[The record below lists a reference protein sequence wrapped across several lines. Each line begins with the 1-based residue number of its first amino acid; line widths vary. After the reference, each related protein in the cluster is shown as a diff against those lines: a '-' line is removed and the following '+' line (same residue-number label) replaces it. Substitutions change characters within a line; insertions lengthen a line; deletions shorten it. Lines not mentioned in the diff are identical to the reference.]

1 MTTPA
6 EQLDRRFAQL
16 ADLSQ
21 TTRPARGWIKAVREA
36 LGMTTTQLAHRLDMA
51 QPSLVELERREKEG
65 AVTMQ
70 SLQRAAEAMGCRF
83 VYALVPVRPLT
94 DTINERA
101 DELAERELAAVEQ
114 TMKLEAQGVNRASAR
129 RTTKKKIIE
138 ALLQRPARLWDEV

>member
-1 MTTPA
+1 MMTPA